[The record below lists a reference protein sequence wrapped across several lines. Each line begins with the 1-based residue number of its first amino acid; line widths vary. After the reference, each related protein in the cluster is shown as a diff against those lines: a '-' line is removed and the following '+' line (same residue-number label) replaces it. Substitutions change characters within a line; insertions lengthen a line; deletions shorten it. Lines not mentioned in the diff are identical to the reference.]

1 MKEENIQN
9 AAKTVAEG
17 RTGLDA
23 GKEIQN
29 LNNTISPLE
38 EARTLT
44 ENMKQM
50 KSDMTAL
57 LAEIQRASGDM
68 ALSGRSFAG
77 NAPKEKTADD
87 LAQEEA
93 NKYLKMFGR
102 RI

>member
-1 MKEENIQN
+1 MKEENISE
-9 AAKTVAEG
+9 AAKMIATAK
-17 RTGLDA
+17 TGIDMQKEMTNLD
-23 GKEIQN
+23 N
-29 LNNTISPLE
+29 SPSPLE

-50 KSDMTAL
+50 KSDMTLL

-68 ALSGRSFAG
+68 AIAGRSFAG
-77 NAPKEKTADD
+77 NVPKEKTNDE

-102 RI
+102 H